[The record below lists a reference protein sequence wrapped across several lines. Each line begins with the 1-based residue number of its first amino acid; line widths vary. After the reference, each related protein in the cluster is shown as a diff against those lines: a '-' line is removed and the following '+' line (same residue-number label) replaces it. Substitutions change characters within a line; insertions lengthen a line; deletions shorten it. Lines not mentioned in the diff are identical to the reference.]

1 MGQYFAKLG
10 IGATLLTML
19 FSAIIGLLAIW
30 FLTKNL
36 RLITQTVS
44 KFHDGDLNARI
55 VDLENSDIA
64 IFAKS
69 FNDMSDN
76 IVGNM
81 DKMQSVDLLRR
92 ELIANVSHD
101 LRTPLAILKGYVE
114 TLQMK
119 RDSL

>member
-1 MGQYFAKLG
+1 
-10 IGATLLTML
+10 ML